1 MKYRSIIFFVI
12 VLIFVSSVTVKSQT
26 YSELLGRPT
35 DTSITMNFLVDTSI
49 NVYWEIGTTSGNYT
63 KTTSTYTTI
72 KDTPIVVAF
81 SNLLANTKYYY
92 RSRYRINGSTGSYA
106 SGTEHFFHTQRPRGT
121 SFSFAVEADP
131 HLDTNCNPASY
142 TLTLQNM
149 LVKQPDFLIDLGD
162 IFMSEKLDTI
172 NQANITKRTTMFR
185 PYFKQVCHSVP
196 LYLTI
201 GNHEGE
207 LGWLNNN
214 TDTCLPVRA
223 ANTRKKYYNNPYPN
237 SFYTGN
243 TIAEPYVGLRENY
256 YAWEWG
262 NALFVVIDPYW
273 YTKVTNKA
281 GWGWTLG
288 SAQYNWFKSTI
299 VNSTAKFKFVFCH
312 QLVGGNGNDG
322 RGGTEW
328 VDFYEMGGK
337 NTDSTYGF
345 NTYRP
350 GWGDPIHGILKNN
363 NGSIYFHGHDHFYG
377 KQDKD
382 CIVYQEVPQPS
393 AKNIKNNLA
402 AQWGYYT
409 GVFFPSRGYLLV
421 TVDNDSA
428 KVDYIKTYIGNE
440 VNATQVN
447 GSVGYSY
454 KIGNCKSNLPISLT
468 SFSGYKELSNSLLKW
483 TSSTEINTSYF
494 DIERSVDGV
503 EFAKIGEVKAMG
515 NSASSINYSFIDKSP
530 VYGINYYRLK
540 EWDADGKFNI
550 SNIISIDH
558 QQKNTEVVVYP
569 NPSSDKVQIIFNDNS
584 NNHISKLVTITGQ
597 VLAETTMNFIS
608 LKNIP
613 NGVYIIQLET
623 GKEIVN
629 KKIVVQH

>member
-1 MKYRSIIFFVI
+1 MKIYIGLVVSLFFSISI
-12 VLIFVSSVTVKSQT
+12 VRSQT

-35 DTSITMNFLVDTSI
+35 DTTITMNLLVDTSV
-49 NVYWEIGTTSGNYT
+49 NVYWEIGTSAGSYSKSTSI
-63 KTTSTYTTI
+63 YTTI
-72 KDTPIVVAF
+72 KDTPVVVTF
-81 SNLLANTKYYY
+81 SGLLPNTKYFY
-92 RSRYRINGSTGSYA
+92 RTRYRINGSTGTYA
-106 SGTEHFFHTQRPRGT
+106 AGTEHFFHTQRPRGT
-121 SFSFAVEADP
+121 SFSFAVDADP

-185 PYFKQVCHSVP
+185 PYLNQVCHSVP

-207 LGWLNNN
+207 LGWMNNN

-243 TIAEPYVGLRENY
+243 TIAEPFVGLRENY

-299 VNSTAKFKFVFCH
+299 VNSTAKFKFIFCH

-447 GSVGYSY
+447 GSIGYSY

-468 SFSGYKELSNSLLKW
+468 SFSGYKELSNNLLKW

-494 DIERSVDGV
+494 DIERSKDGV
-503 EFAKIGEVKAMG
+503 EFAKIGEVKASG
-515 NSASSINYSFIDKSP
+515 NSATLINYSYVDNNP
-530 VYGINYYRLK
+530 NYGINYYRLK
-540 EWDADGKFNI
+540 EWDTDGKFNI
-550 SNIISIDH
+550 SNIVSIDN
-558 QQKNTEVVVYP
+558 QQKNNEVILYP
-569 NPSSDKVQIIFNDNS
+569 NPVKDKLALLFPDNS
-584 NNHISKLVTITGQ
+584 VKHSTQLLTITGQ
-597 VLAETTMNFIS
+597 VLAETNS
-608 LKNIP
+608 NNLELKNIP
-613 NGVYIIQLET
+613 NGIYIIRSII
-623 GKEIVN
+623 GIEIIN
-629 KKIVVQH
+629 KKIIVQH